1 MELKIGDVVY
11 LNSEPNVKMT
21 VVYIENGY
29 IQAVFYSSLNN
40 KFDYSVKLPIKAV
53 TKVS

>member
-29 IQAVFYSSLNN
+29 IQTVFYSSLNN
-40 KFDYSVKLPIKAV
+40 KFEYSAKLPIKAV

>member
-29 IQAVFYSSLNN
+29 IQAVFYSALNN
-40 KFDYSVKLPIKAV
+40 KFEYSVKLPIKAV